1 MNAFLT
7 DGSGL
12 RVDKCQI
19 GIRKLMDFKTLPDF
33 GRCQN
38 WFLQFCSYQKLIV
51 PKMSPNINN
60 PLIWCLQKLMV
71 TTSFIIIISFELPW
85 LNGC

>member
-38 WFLQFCSYQKLIV
+38 
-51 PKMSPNINN
+51 
-60 PLIWCLQKLMV
+60 
-71 TTSFIIIISFELPW
+71 
-85 LNGC
+85 